1 MVNPLQ
7 SLRLPLGHPLV
18 EKLCDK
24 SLKDGVKFNEEIP
37 INFKKEVLEEDKIKF
52 KQALRVLHAIV
63 NNETSLRYL
72 SEENQKFIEDLAQAK
87 KIANEQIEKTLEIV
101 STSDVD
107 VDFEKFKNLMLN
119 VDFVAVGLKS
129 YSQSQLLDLNGG
141 HWDLEVPGLSK
152 ERVTFRFD
160 NLPKDSSDKEMD
172 FYARSSLK
180 DLNKGVVAIDFG
192 TKSTTASYMDKMGT
206 YRLLSIGGLVD
217 DASLTKFENPT
228 IMEFRH
234 KEKFITGYDALD
246 HRPFTEKNDIEVAQ
260 EAQKNAAG
268 VKGNDLYRFF
278 SQLKQWAGADEKLN
292 FRDFKEDFSLESFTN
307 CTDFNPIEI
316 YAYYIG
322 RCINNM
328 HNGVF
333 LKYFLSYP
341 IKYEKH
347 QAEKIRESFEKGL
360 KKSLPRHVFDD
371 EKTAKTFK
379 VELRASEPCAY
390 AISALKSYGFFK
402 SDKLDKSIYYG
413 VFDFGG
419 GTTDFDFGK
428 WEKSANPKF
437 LYKMTHFSS
446 GGDKYLGGENLLELL
461 AWETYAKNFQE
472 LKAKDVVIAKPNYD
486 RIDTQRFGSFMQNS
500 SGARLN
506 LQTIASQLRP
516 FLENLDANII
526 EAIEENENFEIEGF
540 EKDLKAQLLDRNG
553 VETDCDLKVD
563 CKELLNLLKDK
574 INEGVAN
581 FFAGFS
587 KVMAENIIE
596 AIEENENFE
605 IEGFEKDLKAQLL
618 DRNGVETDCDLKVD
632 CKELLNLLKDKINEG
647 VANFFAG
654 FSKVMAEN
662 IDDQCRAFHI
672 FLGGNAS
679 RSVLV
684 KQAFENAKEKQLK
697 DYHQKTSK
705 DDFKF
710 IIYEPL
716 GTEASDKQILE
727 LTGEDVSNTPAYL
740 KPTSKTGVAFGLLES
755 RDKAKGIER
764 LSISSNP
771 VFKYDLGIEIEGKF
785 HAKIHRDSLKPN
797 EYQIF
802 QTKEE
807 WGGFDELEIRYSDK
821 SLANTNTLN
830 IQDTQMICIA
840 LEEVEEVDV
849 KVCCVDSQSIKVGL
863 FKDGQLIY
871 ESEVEKL

>member
-1 MVNPLQ
+1 MVKEK
-7 SLRLPLGHPLV
+7 SLELPLGHPLV
-18 EKLCDK
+18 EKLCEL
-24 SLKDGVKFNEEIP
+24 SLNNKAAFNE
-37 INFKKEVLEEDKIKF
+37 KSGVSYKEEVSKEDRTKF
-52 KQALRVLHAIV
+52 EQALWVLHAIV

-72 SEENQKFIEDLAQAK
+72 SDENQKFIEDLAQDK
-87 KIANEQIEKTLEIV
+87 KITNEKIEKTLEIV
-101 STSDVD
+101 SYSGVD
-107 VDFEKFKNLMLN
+107 VDFEKFKELMLK
-119 VDFVAVGLKS
+119 VDFVAVGVGI
-129 YSQSQLLDLNGG
+129 YSQSQLLDLGGG
-141 HWDLEVPGLSK
+141 HWDLEVPSAPK
-152 ERVTFRFD
+152 ESVTFRFD
-160 NLPKDSSDKEMD
+160 NLPKNSDGKEEN

-192 TKSTTASYMDKMGT
+192 TKSTTASYMDKTGT

-217 DASLTKFENPT
+217 DTSLAKFENPT
-228 IMEFRH
+228 IVEFRH
-234 KEKFITGYDALD
+234 KENFRNAYKALD
-246 HRPFTEKNDIEVAQ
+246 HRPFTEHNDMEVAH

-278 SQLKQWAGADEKLN
+278 SQLKQWAGADEKQN
-292 FRDFKEDFSLESFTN
+292 FRDLEEDFSLESFTN

-360 KKSLPRHVFDD
+360 KKSLPLHVFDD
-371 EKTAKTFK
+371 EKTAKMFK
-379 VELRASEPCAY
+379 VELRVSEPCAY

-402 SDKLDKSIYYG
+402 SEKLDKPVYYG

-428 WEKSANPKF
+428 WEKSTNPKF

-461 AWETYAKNFQE
+461 AFEVYAKNFQT
-472 LKAKDVVIAKPNYD
+472 LKEKDVVIAKPNYD

-500 SGARLN
+500 REARLN
-506 LQTIASQLRP
+506 LQEIASSLRP
-516 FLENLDANII
+516 FLENLDADII
-526 EAIEENENFEIEGF
+526 EAIEENEEFSIEGF
-540 EKDLKAQLLDRNG
+540 EKDFKTMLLDRNG
-553 VETDCDLKVD
+553 VEIECDLK
-563 CKELLNLLKDK
+563 
-574 INEGVAN
+574 I
-581 FFAGFS
+581 
-587 KVMAENIIE
+587 
-596 AIEENENFE
+596 
-605 IEGFEKDLKAQLL
+605 
-618 DRNGVETDCDLKVD
+618 D

-662 IDDQCRAFHI
+662 IDDECRAFHI

-697 DYHQKTSK
+697 DYKQKTSK
-705 DDFKF
+705 DDFTF

-727 LTGEDVSNTPAYL
+727 LTGEDVSKIPPYL
-740 KPTSKTGVAFGLLES
+740 KPTCKTGVAFGLLES
-755 RDKAKGIER
+755 RPKAGGIER
-764 LSISSNP
+764 PSISSNP

-807 WGGFDELEIRYSDK
+807 WGGFDGLEICYSDK
-821 SLANTNTLN
+821 TLANTNTLN
-830 IQDTQMICIA
+830 IKDTQMISIA
-840 LEEVEEVDV
+840 LEEHEEVDV

-871 ESEVEKL
+871 ESEAEKL

>member
-1 MVNPLQ
+1 MVKEK
-7 SLRLPLGHPLV
+7 SLELPLGHPLV
-18 EKLCDK
+18 EKLCK
-24 SLKDGVKFNEEIP
+24 LSLNNKVAFNEKSGV
-37 INFKKEVLEEDKIKF
+37 NFKEEVSKEDRTKF
-52 KQALRVLHAIV
+52 EQVLRVLHAIV
-63 NNETSLRYL
+63 NNEASSRYL
-72 SEENQKFIEDLAQAK
+72 SDENQKFIEDLAQDK
-87 KIANEQIEKTLEIV
+87 KITNEKIEKTLEIV
-101 STSDVD
+101 STSDVY
-107 VDFEKFKNLMLN
+107 VDFEKFKELILK
-119 VDFVAVGLKS
+119 VDNEAVGLKS

-141 HWDLEVPGLSK
+141 HWDLEAPSVPK
-152 ERVTFRFD
+152 ESVTFRFD
-160 NLPKDSSDKEMD
+160 NLDSNNKEMH

-192 TKSTTASYMDKMGT
+192 TKSTTAAYMDENGK

-217 DASLTKFENPT
+217 DASPTKFENPT

-234 KEKFITGYDALD
+234 KENFLNAYKALD
-246 HRPFTEKNDIEVAQ
+246 HRPFTEKNDIEVAH

-278 SQLKQWAGADEKLN
+278 SQLKQWAGADEKQN
-292 FRDFKEDFSLESFTN
+292 FRDLIEDFPLESFTH

-328 HNGVF
+328 ENGVF

-347 QAEKIRESFEKGL
+347 QAEKIRESFERGL
-360 KKSLPRHVFDD
+360 KKSLPRHVFGD

-402 SDKLDKSIYYG
+402 SEKLDKSIYYG

-428 WEKSANPKF
+428 WEKSTIPKF

-461 AWETYAKNFQE
+461 AFEAYAKNFQE
-472 LKAKDVVIAKPNYD
+472 LKAKDIVIAKPNYD

-500 SGARLN
+500 REACLN
-506 LQTIASQLRP
+506 LQEIASNLRP
-516 FLENLDANII
+516 FLENLDADII
-526 EAIEENENFEIEGF
+526 EAIEENEEFSIESFEEDF
-540 EKDLKAQLLDRNG
+540 KTMLLDRNG
-553 VETDCDLKVD
+553 VET
-563 CKELLNLLKDK
+563 E
-574 INEGVAN
+574 
-581 FFAGFS
+581 
-587 KVMAENIIE
+587 
-596 AIEENENFE
+596 
-605 IEGFEKDLKAQLL
+605 
-618 DRNGVETDCDLKVD
+618 CDLKVD

-662 IDDQCRAFHI
+662 IDDECRAFHI

-679 RSVLV
+679 RSLLV

-697 DYHQKTSK
+697 DYKQKTSK
-705 DDFKF
+705 DDFTF

-716 GTEASDKQILE
+716 GTEKSDKQILE

-740 KPTSKTGVAFGLLES
+740 KPTCKTGVAFGLLES
-755 RDKAKGIER
+755 RDKAKGIEMP
-764 LSISSNP
+764 SISSNP

-821 SLANTNTLN
+821 ALANTNTLD
-830 IQDTQMICIA
+830 IKDTQMISIA

-863 FKDGQLIY
+863 FKDDQLIY

>member
-1 MVNPLQ
+1 MVTPLK
-7 SLRLPLGHPLV
+7 SLKLPLGHPLV
-18 EKLCDK
+18 EILCKL
-24 SLKDGVKFNEEIP
+24 SLNNKAAFNEKSKV
-37 INFKKEVLEEDKIKF
+37 NFKEEVSKEDRTKF
-52 KQALRVLHAIV
+52 EQALRVLHAIV

-72 SEENQKFIEDLAQAK
+72 SDENQKFIEDLAQDK
-87 KIANEQIEKTLEIV
+87 KITNEQIEKTLEIV
-101 STSDVD
+101 SYSDVD
-107 VDFEKFKNLMLN
+107 VDFEAFKELMLK
-119 VDFVAVGLKS
+119 VDSVAVGLKS

-141 HWDLEVPGLSK
+141 HWDLEVPSAPK
-152 ERVTFRFD
+152 ESVTFRFD
-160 NLPKDSSDKEMD
+160 NLPKNENNKEMN

-192 TKSTTASYMDKMGT
+192 TKSTTAAYMDENGK

-217 DASLTKFENPT
+217 DASPTKFENPT

-234 KEKFITGYDALD
+234 RKKFITEYNALD

-260 EAQKNAAG
+260 EAQKNATG

-278 SQLKQWAGADEKLN
+278 SQLKQWAGADEKQN
-292 FRDFKEDFSLESFTN
+292 FRDLEKDFSLESFTN

-316 YAYYIG
+316 YAYCIG

-328 HNGVF
+328 ENGVF

-347 QAEKIRESFEKGL
+347 QAEKIRESFERGL
-360 KKSLPRHVFDD
+360 KKSLPRHVFGD

-402 SDKLDKSIYYG
+402 SEKLDKPVYYG

-428 WEKSANPKF
+428 WEKSASPKF

-446 GGDKYLGGENLLELL
+446 GGDKYLGGENLLEWL
-461 AWETYAKNFQE
+461 AWEAYAKNFQE
-472 LKAKDVVIAKPNYD
+472 LKEKDIVIAKPNYD

-516 FLENLDANII
+516 FLENLDADII
-526 EAIEENENFEIEGF
+526 EAIEENENFEIKGF
-540 EKDLKAQLLDRNG
+540 EKDFRAMLLDRNG
-553 VETDCDLKVD
+553 VETECDLQVD
-563 CKELLNLLKDK
+563 CKELLSLLKGK
-574 INEGVAN
+574 I
-581 FFAGFS
+581 
-587 KVMAENIIE
+587 
-596 AIEENENFE
+596 
-605 IEGFEKDLKAQLL
+605 EK
-618 DRNGVETDCDLKVD
+618 
-632 CKELLNLLKDKINEG
+632 G

-679 RSVLV
+679 KSVLV

-697 DYHQKTSK
+697 DYQQKTSK
-705 DDFKF
+705 NDFKF

-740 KPTSKTGVAFGLLES
+740 KPTCKTGVVFGLLES
-755 RDKAKGIER
+755 RDRAKGIER
-764 LSISSNP
+764 PSISSNP

-821 SLANTNTLN
+821 SLANTNTLD
-830 IQDTQMICIA
+830 IKDTQMISIA
-840 LEEVEEVDV
+840 LEEHEEVDV

-863 FKDGQLIY
+863 FKDDQLIY
-871 ESEVEKL
+871 ESEAEKL

>member
-1 MVNPLQ
+1 M
-7 SLRLPLGHPLV
+7 
-18 EKLCDK
+18 CDK

-37 INFKKEVLEEDKIKF
+37 IHFKKEVSEEEKIKF
-52 KQALRVLHAIV
+52 KQAIRVFHAIV

-72 SEENQKFIEDLAQAK
+72 SDENQKFIENLAQAE
-87 KIANEQIEKTLEIV
+87 KITNEQIEKTLEIV
-101 STSDVD
+101 SDSDVD

-119 VDFVAVGLKS
+119 VDSVAVGLKS
-129 YSQSQLLDLNGG
+129 YSQSQLLDLDGG
-141 HWDLEVPGLSK
+141 HWDLEVPSVPK

-160 NLPKDSSDKEMD
+160 NLDSSGKEMD

-180 DLNKGVVAIDFG
+180 DLKKGVVAIDFG
-192 TKSTTASYMDKMGT
+192 TKSTIASYMDETGT
-206 YRLLSIGGLVD
+206 YRLLSIGGDVD

-228 IMEFRH
+228 IVEFRH
-234 KEKFITGYDALD
+234 IKKFITEYDALD
-246 HRPFTEKNDIEVAQ
+246 HRPFTEHNDMEVAH

-278 SQLKQWAGADEKLN
+278 SKLKQWAGADEKQN
-292 FRDFKEDFSLESFTN
+292 FRDLIEDFSLESFTH
-307 CTDFNPIEI
+307 CTGFNPIEI
-316 YAYYIG
+316 YAYCIG
-322 RCINNM
+322 RYINNM

-347 QAEKIRESFEKGL
+347 QAEKIRESFERGL

-371 EKTAKTFK
+371 EKTAKMFK
-379 VELRASEPCAY
+379 VELKASEPCAY

-402 SDKLDKSIYYG
+402 SEKLDKPIYYG

-428 WEKSANPKF
+428 WEKSTNPKF
-437 LYKMTHFSS
+437 AYKMTHFSS

-461 AWETYAKNFQE
+461 AWEAYAQNFQE
-472 LKAKDVVIAKPNYD
+472 LKAKDIVIAKPNYD

-500 SGARLN
+500 REARLN
-506 LQTIASQLRP
+506 LQEIASTLRP

-526 EAIEENENFEIEGF
+526 EAIEENEEFEIKDF
-540 EKDLKAQLLDRNG
+540 EEDFKAMLFDRNG
-553 VETDCDLKVD
+553 VETECDLKVD
-563 CKELLNLLKDK
+563 CKELLSLLKGK
-574 INEGVAN
+574 IE
-581 FFAGFS
+581 
-587 KVMAENIIE
+587 
-596 AIEENENFE
+596 
-605 IEGFEKDLKAQLL
+605 
-618 DRNGVETDCDLKVD
+618 
-632 CKELLNLLKDKINEG
+632 EG

-662 IDDQCRAFHI
+662 IDNQCRAFHI

-679 RSVLV
+679 KSVLV

-697 DYHQKTSK
+697 DYKQKTSK
-705 DDFKF
+705 DDFTF
-710 IIYEPL
+710 ILYEPL

-727 LTGEDVSNTPAYL
+727 LTGEDVSN
-740 KPTSKTGVAFGLLES
+740 KPSYVKATCKTGVAFGLLES
-755 RDKAKGIER
+755 RDKAKGIEMP
-764 LSISSNP
+764 SISSNP

-785 HAKIHRDSLKPN
+785 HTRISRDSLKPN

-807 WGGFDELEIRYSDK
+807 WGGFDGLEIRYSDK
-821 SLANTNTLN
+821 PLANTNTLD
-830 IQDTQMICIA
+830 IEDTQLIFIA
-840 LEEVEEVDV
+840 LEEHEEVDV

-871 ESEVEKL
+871 ESEAEKL

>member
-1 MVNPLQ
+1 MVKPLQ

-18 EKLCDK
+18 EKLCDLF
-24 SLKDGVKFNEEIP
+24 LKDGVKFNEKSEP
-37 INFKKEVLEEDKIKF
+37 NFKEEVLEEDKIKF
-52 KQALRVLHAIV
+52 KQVLRVLHAIV

-72 SEENQKFIEDLAQAK
+72 SDENQKFLEDLAQAK
-87 KIANEQIEKTLEIV
+87 KITNEKIEKTLEIV
-101 STSDVD
+101 SISDVD
-107 VDFEKFKNLMLN
+107 VDFEAFKKLMLN
-119 VDFVAVGLKS
+119 VDNIAVSLKS
-129 YSQSQLLDLNGG
+129 YSQSQLLDLDGG
-141 HWDLEVPGLSK
+141 HWDLEVPSTPK
-152 ERVTFRFD
+152 ESVTFRFD
-160 NLPKDSSDKEMD
+160 NLDPDDKEMH

-180 DLNKGVVAIDFG
+180 DLKKGVVAIDFG
-192 TKSTTASYMDKMGT
+192 TKSTTASYMDKNGE

-234 KEKFITGYDALD
+234 KEKFNTEYDALD
-246 HRPFTEKNDIEVAQ
+246 HRPFTEKNDIEVAH
-260 EAQKNAAG
+260 EAQKNTAG

-278 SQLKQWAGADEKLN
+278 SKLKQWAGADEKQN
-292 FRDFKEDFSLESFTN
+292 FRDLIEDFSLESFTN
-307 CTDFNPIEI
+307 CTGFNPIEI

-328 HNGVF
+328 ENGVF

-347 QAEKIRESFEKGL
+347 QAEKIRESFERGL
-360 KKSLPRHVFDD
+360 RKSLPRHVFED

-390 AISALKSYGFFK
+390 AISTLKSYGFFK
-402 SDKLDKSIYYG
+402 SEKLDKPVYYG

-428 WEKSANPKF
+428 WEKSASPKF

-461 AWETYAKNFQE
+461 AWEAYAKNFQE
-472 LKAKDVVIAKPNYD
+472 LKAKDIVIAKPNYD
-486 RIDTQRFGSFMQNS
+486 RIDMQRFGSFMQNS

-526 EAIEENENFEIEGF
+526 EAIEENEEFEIKDF
-540 EKDLKAQLLDRNG
+540 EKDFKTMLLDRDG
-553 VETDCDLKVD
+553 EDITEIVLKVD
-563 CKELLNLLKDK
+563 CKELL
-574 INEGVAN
+574 
-581 FFAGFS
+581 S
-587 KVMAENIIE
+587 
-596 AIEENENFE
+596 
-605 IEGFEKDLKAQLL
+605 
-618 DRNGVETDCDLKVD
+618 
-632 CKELLNLLKDKINEG
+632 LLKDKINEG

-679 RSVLV
+679 RSALV

-697 DYHQKTSK
+697 DYQQKTSK
-705 DDFKF
+705 NDFKF

-740 KPTSKTGVAFGLLES
+740 KLTCKTGVAFGLLES
-755 RDKAKGIER
+755 RDKAKGIEMP
-764 LSISSNP
+764 SISSNP

-821 SLANTNTLN
+821 ALANTNTLD
-830 IQDTQMICIA
+830 IKDTQMVSIV
-840 LEEVEEVDV
+840 LEEHEEVDV

-863 FKDGQLIY
+863 FKDDQLIY

>member
-1 MVNPLQ
+1 
-7 SLRLPLGHPLV
+7 
-18 EKLCDK
+18 
-24 SLKDGVKFNEEIP
+24 
-37 INFKKEVLEEDKIKF
+37 
-52 KQALRVLHAIV
+52 
-63 NNETSLRYL
+63 
-72 SEENQKFIEDLAQAK
+72 
-87 KIANEQIEKTLEIV
+87 
-101 STSDVD
+101 
-107 VDFEKFKNLMLN
+107 
-119 VDFVAVGLKS
+119 
-129 YSQSQLLDLNGG
+129 
-141 HWDLEVPGLSK
+141 
-152 ERVTFRFD
+152 
-160 NLPKDSSDKEMD
+160 
-172 FYARSSLK
+172 
-180 DLNKGVVAIDFG
+180 
-192 TKSTTASYMDKMGT
+192 MDKTGT

-217 DASLTKFENPT
+217 DASPTKFENPT

-234 KEKFITGYDALD
+234 KENFLNAYNALD
-246 HRPFTEKNDIEVAQ
+246 HRPFTEKNDIEVAH
-260 EAQKNAAG
+260 EAQKNAEG

-278 SQLKQWAGADEKLN
+278 SQLKQWAGADEKQN
-292 FRDFKEDFSLESFTN
+292 FRDLIEDFSLESFTN

-328 HNGVF
+328 QNGVF

-341 IKYEKH
+341 IKYEEH
-347 QAEKIRESFEKGL
+347 QAEKIRESFERGL
-360 KKSLPRHVFDD
+360 KKSLPRHVFGD
-371 EKTAKTFK
+371 EKTAKMFK

-390 AISALKSYGFFK
+390 VISTLKSYGFFK
-402 SDKLDKSIYYG
+402 SDKLDKPVYYG

-428 WEKSANPKF
+428 WEKSASPKF

-461 AWETYAKNFQE
+461 AFEVYAKNFQT
-472 LKAKDVVIAKPNYD
+472 LKEKDIVIAKPNYD

-500 SGARLN
+500 REAHLN
-506 LQTIASQLRP
+506 LQEIASQLRP
-516 FLENLDANII
+516 FLENLDADII
-526 EAIEENENFEIEGF
+526 EAIEENEEFSIEGF
-540 EKDLKAQLLDRNG
+540 EKDFKTMLFDRNG
-553 VETDCDLKVD
+553 VETECDLK
-563 CKELLNLLKDK
+563 
-574 INEGVAN
+574 I
-581 FFAGFS
+581 
-587 KVMAENIIE
+587 
-596 AIEENENFE
+596 
-605 IEGFEKDLKAQLL
+605 
-618 DRNGVETDCDLKVD
+618 D

-679 RSVLV
+679 RSLLV

-697 DYHQKTSK
+697 DYKQKTSK
-705 DDFKF
+705 NDFKF

-740 KPTSKTGVAFGLLES
+740 KPTCKTGVAFGLLES
-755 RDKAKGIER
+755 RNKAKGIER
-764 LSISSNP
+764 PSISSNP

-785 HAKIHRDSLKPN
+785 HTRISRDSLKPN

-821 SLANTNTLN
+821 ALANTNTLD
-830 IQDTQMICIA
+830 IEDTQLIFIA
-840 LEEVEEVDV
+840 LEEHEEVDV

>member
-1 MVNPLQ
+1 MVKEK
-7 SLRLPLGHPLV
+7 SLELPLGHPLV
-18 EKLCDK
+18 EKLCDR
-24 SLKDGVKFNEEIP
+24 SLKDGVKFNEKSKV
-37 INFKKEVLEEDKIKF
+37 NFKEEVSKEDRTKF
-52 KQALRVLHAIV
+52 KQALRVLHAIS

-72 SEENQKFIEDLAQAK
+72 SDENQKFIEDLVQDK
-87 KIANEQIEKTLEIV
+87 KITNEKIEKTLEIV
-101 STSDVD
+101 SYSDVD
-107 VDFEKFKNLMLN
+107 VDFEKFKELMLN
-119 VDFVAVGLKS
+119 VDSVAVGLKS

-141 HWDLEVPGLSK
+141 HWDLEVPSAPK
-152 ERVTFRFD
+152 ESVTFRFD
-160 NLPKDSSDKEMD
+160 NLPKDSNGKEEN

-180 DLNKGVVAIDFG
+180 DVNKQGIVAIDFG
-192 TKSTTASYMDKMGT
+192 TKSTTAAYMDNNGE

-217 DASLTKFENPT
+217 DASPTKFENPT

-234 KEKFITGYDALD
+234 RKKFITEYNALD
-246 HRPFTEKNDIEVAQ
+246 HRPFTEKNDIEVAH

-278 SQLKQWAGADEKLN
+278 SQLKQWAGADEKQN
-292 FRDFKEDFSLESFTN
+292 FRDLIEDFSLESFTN

-328 HNGVF
+328 QNGVF

-341 IKYEKH
+341 VKYEKH

-360 KKSLPRHVFDD
+360 KKSLPRHVFGD

-402 SDKLDKSIYYG
+402 SEKLDQPIYYG

-419 GTTDFDFGK
+419 GMTDFDFGK
-428 WEKSANPKF
+428 WEKSASPKF

-461 AWETYAKNFQE
+461 AFEAYAKNFQE
-472 LKAKDVVIAKPNYD
+472 LKAKDIVIAKPNYD

-500 SGARLN
+500 NTARLN
-506 LQTIASQLRP
+506 LQTIASTLRP
-516 FLENLDANII
+516 FLENLDADII
-526 EAIEENENFEIEGF
+526 EAIEENENFEIKDF
-540 EKDLKAQLLDRNG
+540 EKDFKTMLLDRNG
-553 VETDCDLKVD
+553 VETECDLKVD
-563 CKELLNLLKDK
+563 CKELLSLLK
-574 INEGVAN
+574 G
-581 FFAGFS
+581 
-587 KVMAENIIE
+587 
-596 AIEENENFE
+596 
-605 IEGFEKDLKAQLL
+605 
-618 DRNGVETDCDLKVD
+618 
-632 CKELLNLLKDKINEG
+632 KINEG

-662 IDDQCRAFHI
+662 IDDECRAFHI

-679 RSVLV
+679 KSVLV

-716 GTEASDKQILE
+716 GTEKSDKQILE

-740 KPTSKTGVAFGLLES
+740 KPTCKTGVAFGLLES
-755 RDKAKGIER
+755 RPKAGGIER
-764 LSISSNP
+764 PSISSNP

-785 HAKIHRDSLKPN
+785 HTRISRDSLKPN

-807 WGGFDELEIRYSDK
+807 WGGFDGLEIRYSDK
-821 SLANTNTLN
+821 ALANTNTLN
-830 IQDTQMICIA
+830 IQDTQMISIA
-840 LEEVEEVDV
+840 LEEHEEVDV

>member
-18 EKLCDK
+18 EKLCK
-24 SLKDGVKFNEEIP
+24 LSLNNKAAFNE
-37 INFKKEVLEEDKIKF
+37 KSGVSYKEEVSKEDRTKF
-52 KQALRVLHAIV
+52 EQALRVLHAIV

-72 SEENQKFIEDLAQAK
+72 SDENQKFIEDLAQDK
-87 KIANEQIEKTLEIV
+87 KITNEKIEKTLEIV
-101 STSDVD
+101 SYSDVD
-107 VDFEKFKNLMLN
+107 VDFEKFKEFMLN
-119 VDFVAVGLKS
+119 VDSVAVGLKS

-141 HWDLEVPGLSK
+141 HWDLEAPSLSK
-152 ERVTFRFD
+152 ESVTFRFD
-160 NLPKDSSDKEMD
+160 NLPKDNNNKEMD

-180 DLNKGVVAIDFG
+180 DLKKGVVAIDFG
-192 TKSTTASYMDKMGT
+192 TKSTTASYMDETGT

-217 DASLTKFENPT
+217 DASLAKFENPT

-234 KEKFITGYDALD
+234 KENFLNAYKALD

-278 SQLKQWAGADEKLN
+278 SKLKQWAGADEKQN
-292 FRDFKEDFSLESFTN
+292 FRDLIEDFPLESFTN

-316 YAYYIG
+316 YAYCIG

-328 HNGVF
+328 ENGVF

-347 QAEKIRESFEKGL
+347 QAEKIRESFERGS

-402 SDKLDKSIYYG
+402 SEKLDKPVYYG

-428 WEKSANPKF
+428 WEKSTNPKF
-437 LYKMTHFSS
+437 AYKMTHFSS

-461 AWETYAKNFQE
+461 AFEAYGQNFQE
-472 LKAKDVVIAKPNYD
+472 LKAKDIVIAKPNYD

-506 LQTIASQLRP
+506 LQEIASQLRP
-516 FLENLDANII
+516 FLENLDADII
-526 EAIEENENFEIEGF
+526 EAIEENEEFSIEGF
-540 EKDLKAQLLDRNG
+540 EKNFKTMLLDRNG
-553 VETDCDLKVD
+553 VETECDLKVD

-574 INEGVAN
+574 I
-581 FFAGFS
+581 
-587 KVMAENIIE
+587 
-596 AIEENENFE
+596 
-605 IEGFEKDLKAQLL
+605 D
-618 DRNGVETDCDLKVD
+618 D
-632 CKELLNLLKDKINEG
+632 G

-697 DYHQKTSK
+697 DYKQKTSK
-705 DDFKF
+705 EDFTF

-716 GTEASDKQILE
+716 GTEKSDKQILE

-740 KPTSKTGVAFGLLES
+740 KPTCKTGVAFGLLES
-755 RDKAKGIER
+755 RDKAKGIEMP
-764 LSISSNP
+764 SIDSNP
-771 VFKYDLGIEIEGKF
+771 VFKYDFGIEREGKF
-785 HAKIHRDSLKPN
+785 HTKIHRDSLKPN

-802 QTKEE
+802 QTEEE

-821 SLANTNTLN
+821 ALANTNTLD
-830 IQDTQMICIA
+830 IKDTQMISIA
-840 LEEVEEVDV
+840 LEEIEEVDV
-849 KVCCVDSQSIKVGL
+849 KVCCVDSQIIKVGL
-863 FKDGQLIY
+863 FKDGQLLY

>member
-1 MVNPLQ
+1 MVTPLQ
-7 SLRLPLGHPLV
+7 SLRLPIGHPLV
-18 EKLCDK
+18 KILCDL
-24 SLKDGVKFNEEIP
+24 SLNNKAAFNEKSEV
-37 INFKKEVLEEDKIKF
+37 NFKEEVSKEDQIKF
-52 KQALRVLHAIV
+52 KQALWVFHAIA
-63 NNETSLRYL
+63 NNEISLRYL
-72 SEENQKFIEDLAQAK
+72 SDENQKFIEDLAQAE
-87 KIANEQIEKTLEIV
+87 KITNEQIEKALEIV
-101 STSDVD
+101 SISGVD
-107 VDFEKFKNLMLN
+107 VDFEAFKELMLN
-119 VDFVAVGLKS
+119 VDNIAVGLKS

-141 HWDLEVPGLSK
+141 HWDLEAPSLSK
-152 ERVTFRFD
+152 ESVTFRFD
-160 NLPKDSSDKEMD
+160 NLPKDNSNKEMD
-172 FYARSSLK
+172 FYVRSSLK
-180 DLNKGVVAIDFG
+180 DLKKGVVAIDFG
-192 TKSTTASYMDKMGT
+192 TKSTTASYMDKNGA

-217 DASLTKFENPT
+217 DASPTKFENPT

-234 KEKFITGYDALD
+234 RKKFIIEYNALD
-246 HRPFTEKNDIEVAQ
+246 HRPFTEKNDMEVVH

-278 SQLKQWAGADEKLN
+278 SQLKQWAGADEKQN
-292 FRDFKEDFSLESFTN
+292 FRDLIEDFPLESFTN

-322 RCINNM
+322 HCINNM
-328 HNGVF
+328 QNGVF

-371 EKTAKTFK
+371 EKTAKAFK
-379 VELRASEPCAY
+379 VELKASEPCAY

-402 SDKLDKSIYYG
+402 SEKLDKPVYYG

-428 WEKSANPKF
+428 WEKSASPKF
-437 LYKMTHFSS
+437 LYKMTHFSNR
-446 GGDKYLGGENLLELL
+446 GDKYLGGENLLELL

-472 LKAKDVVIAKPNYD
+472 LKAKDIVIAKPNYD

-500 SGARLN
+500 REAHLN
-506 LQTIASQLRP
+506 LQEIASALRP

-526 EAIEENENFEIEGF
+526 EAIEENENFEIKDF
-540 EKDLKAQLLDRNG
+540 EKDFKAQLLDRNG
-553 VETDCDLKVD
+553 VETECDLKVD
-563 CKELLNLLKDK
+563 Y
-574 INEGVAN
+574 
-581 FFAGFS
+581 
-587 KVMAENIIE
+587 
-596 AIEENENFE
+596 
-605 IEGFEKDLKAQLL
+605 
-618 DRNGVETDCDLKVD
+618 
-632 CKELLNLLKDKINEG
+632 KELLNLLKDKINEG

-662 IDDQCRAFHI
+662 IDDECRVFHI

-684 KQAFENAKEKQLK
+684 KQSFENAKEKQLK
-697 DYHQKTSK
+697 DYKQKTSK
-705 DDFKF
+705 DDFTF
-710 IIYEPL
+710 ILYEPL

-740 KPTSKTGVAFGLLES
+740 KPTCKTGVAFGLLES
-755 RDKAKGIER
+755 RPKAGGIER
-764 LSISSNP
+764 PSISSNP

-785 HAKIHRDSLKPN
+785 HARISRDSLKPN

-821 SLANTNTLN
+821 SLANTNTLD
-830 IQDTQMICIA
+830 IEDTQLIFIA

>member
-1 MVNPLQ
+1 MVTPLQ

-18 EKLCDK
+18 KKLCDR
-24 SLKDGVKFNEEIP
+24 SLKDGVEFNEKSEV
-37 INFKKEVLEEDKIKF
+37 NFKEEVSKEDQTKF
-52 KQALRVLHAIV
+52 ERALRVLHAIV
-63 NNETSLRYL
+63 NNETSLKYL
-72 SEENQKFIEDLAQAK
+72 SDKNQKFIEDLAQDK
-87 KIANEQIEKTLEIV
+87 KITNEKIEKTLEIV
-101 STSDVD
+101 SDSDVD
-107 VDFEKFKNLMLN
+107 VDFEKFKELMLN
-119 VDFVAVGLKS
+119 VDSVAVGLKS

-141 HWDLEVPGLSK
+141 HWDLEVSSASK
-152 ERVTFRFD
+152 ESVTFRFD
-160 NLPKDSSDKEMD
+160 NLPKDEKSKEMN

-192 TKSTTASYMDKMGT
+192 TKSTTASYMDKNGD
-206 YRLLSIGGLVD
+206 YRLLSIGWLVD

-234 KEKFITGYDALD
+234 KENFLNAYKALD
-246 HRPFTEKNDIEVAQ
+246 HRPFTEKNDIEVAK
-260 EAQKNAAG
+260 EARKNAAG

-278 SQLKQWAGADEKLN
+278 SQLKQWAGSDEKQN
-292 FRDFKEDFSLESFTN
+292 FRDCEKDFSLESFTN

-328 HNGVF
+328 ENGVF

-347 QAEKIRESFEKGL
+347 QAEKIRESFERGL
-360 KKSLPRHVFDD
+360 KRSLPRHVFDD

-402 SDKLDKSIYYG
+402 SEKLDKPVYYG

-446 GGDKYLGGENLLELL
+446 GGDKFLGGENLLELL
-461 AWETYAKNFQE
+461 AWEVYGQNFQT
-472 LKAKDVVIAKPNYD
+472 LKAKDIVIAKPNYD

-500 SGARLN
+500 REACLN
-506 LQTIASQLRP
+506 LQEIASSLRP
-516 FLENLDANII
+516 FLENLDADII
-526 EAIEENENFEIEGF
+526 EAIEEGEEFEIEGF
-540 EKDLKAQLLDRNG
+540 EKDFKTMLFDRNG
-553 VETDCDLKVD
+553 VEKDTELKVD
-563 CKELLNLLKDK
+563 CKEIL
-574 INEGVAN
+574 
-581 FFAGFS
+581 S
-587 KVMAENIIE
+587 
-596 AIEENENFE
+596 
-605 IEGFEKDLKAQLL
+605 
-618 DRNGVETDCDLKVD
+618 
-632 CKELLNLLKDKINEG
+632 LLKDKINEG

-662 IDDQCRAFHI
+662 IDDECRAFHI

-697 DYHQKTSK
+697 DYKQKTSK
-705 DDFKF
+705 DDFTF

-727 LTGEDVSNTPAYL
+727 LTGEDISNTPAYL
-740 KPTSKTGVAFGLLES
+740 KPTCKTGVAFGLLES

-764 LSISSNP
+764 PSISSNP

-821 SLANTNTLN
+821 PLANTNTLN
-830 IQDTQMICIA
+830 IQDTQMISIA